1 MKTLCT
7 RIMQVRL
14 LLGFASFAAATSAWA
29 AGSAPFDIA
38 SIGRQ
43 QYKVDDYIRAAVTL
57 QAMGGETACQTLLA
71 SAEAHPTRD
80 YDVCFFVLCR
90 MLFMQRGTNE
100 FRAPIAG
107 LNYLVEDVPDFRLA
121 PIELVDG
128 IPFLLV
134 GNGPR
139 GGSFRV
145 GEGATYNA
153 QLYLRY
159 CLNNCDWSTNTFRE
173 ATARQKSDALA
184 KFLASETL
192 KRSVSNKVKRP
203 SIDFDYA
210 KKFFSA
216 QIE

>member
-1 MKTLCT
+1 
-7 RIMQVRL
+7 
-14 LLGFASFAAATSAWA
+14 
-29 AGSAPFDIA
+29 
-38 SIGRQ
+38 
-43 QYKVDDYIRAAVTL
+43 
-57 QAMGGETACQTLLA
+57 
-71 SAEAHPTRD
+71 
-80 YDVCFFVLCR
+80 

-100 FRAPIAG
+100 FRPPIAG
-107 LNYLVEDVPDFRLA
+107 LNYVVERMPDFRLA
-121 PIELVDG
+121 PIEMVDG

-134 GNGPR
+134 RNGR

-159 CLNNCDWSTNTFRE
+159 CLTNCDWSTNTFRE
-173 ATARQKSDALA
+173 VTAKQKSDALA

-192 KRSVSNKVKRP
+192 KQSVSNKVKRP
-203 SIDFDYA
+203 LIDFDYA